1 MANGDK
7 VATIYRSGDLPD
19 GVLGVVGDVRDTA
32 SVDAAF
38 AQIEA
43 AHGPVEVLV
52 ANAGVT
58 RDQLLMRMTDEEF
71 SEVLDVNLT
80 GAFRCARRASKGMI
94 RLRRGR
100 IIFISSVVGLYG
112 SAGQV
117 NYAAS
122 KSALVGMARSI
133 TRELGGRAITANVVA
148 PGFIDTDM
156 TRALPEDKQKAYR
169 DVHPARPVRRSPTR
183 WPASS
188 SSSRRT
194 RPATSPARSSRSTA
208 ASAWATDT
216 LLARLSH
223 GDTQNGTLMGLLDG
237 KKLLVT
243 GVLTDGSIAFH
254 VARLAQQEGA
264 EVLLTSFGRQ
274 FRLTQAIARRLPEG
288 GAGPPARRH
297 RRRRPRGARGP
308 GARGGLRLARR
319 RRALDRLRAA
329 VRHGRQLP
337 GRRVGRRRDRAAGQR
352 VLAEVA
358 RGRHAAAAQLGRR
371 RSSASRSTRAY
382 AWPVYD
388 WMGVAKAAFESTSRY
403 LARDLGPHGIRVN
416 LVSAGPI
423 RTTAAKSIPGFEAME
438 GGWPERAPL
447 GWDVARPGADGPR
460 GRRAAVRLV
469 PGDDRRDRARR
480 RRRTTRWVCDPSG
493 GSRADGTLSR

>member
-1 MANGDK
+1 MSRARDFRQHTTTPAPRSVLVTGANRGIGRAIAERFVANGDK
-7 VATIYRSGDLPD
+7 VATIYRAGELPA

-38 AQIEA
+38 AEIEA

-169 DVHPARPVRRSPTR
+169 ESIPLGRFAEPDEVAGVVEFVASDAGGLHLRRGHPGRRRPR
-183 WPASS
+183 
-188 SSSRRT
+188 
-194 RPATSPARSSRSTA
+194 
-208 ASAWATDT
+208 
-216 LLARLSH
+216 H
-223 GDTQNGTLMGLLDG
+223 GP
-237 KKLLVT
+237 
-243 GVLTDGSIAFH
+243 LTP
-254 VARLAQQEGA
+254 L
-264 EVLLTSFGRQ
+264 
-274 FRLTQAIARRLPEG
+274 
-288 GAGPPARRH
+288 PARRH
-297 RRRRPRGARGP
+297 DRTEHSWVCSTARSSWSP
-308 GARGGLRLARR
+308 ASSRTARSPSTWRVWRS
-319 RRALDRLRAA
+319 RRAPRCCSPRSAA
-329 VRHGRQLP
+329 
-337 GRRVGRRRDRAAGQR
+337 
-352 VLAEVA
+352 
-358 RGRHAAAAQLGRR
+358 
-371 RSSASRSTRAY
+371 SSA
-382 AWPVYD
+382 
-388 WMGVAKAAFESTSRY
+388 
-403 LARDLGPHGIRVN
+403 
-416 LVSAGPI
+416 
-423 RTTAAKSIPGFEAME
+423 
-438 GGWPERAPL
+438 
-447 GWDVARPGADGPR
+447 
-460 GRRAAVRLV
+460 
-469 PGDDRRDRARR
+469 
-480 RRRTTRWVCDPSG
+480 
-493 GSRADGTLSR
+493 